1 MKRVKTGR
9 RASED
14 DRARARAL
22 VALYRL
28 AEQSPDGEHCVN
40 PNDEPELHA
49 VVRFNNPEYLL
60 FMLER
65 FAESGTFADVD
76 TSIEDRFMLQHEMKK
91 LRASGLSYYDAI
103 AQLEVRHGASRST
116 IERTLSGSPK
126 K

>member
-1 MKRVKTGR
+1 MKKVKTGR
-9 RASED
+9 RASTD
-14 DRARARAL
+14 DRDRAREL
-22 VALYRL
+22 VALYRM

-49 VVRFNNPEYLL
+49 VVRFSDPEYLL

-65 FAESGTFADVD
+65 FAEHGTFADVD

-91 LRASGLSYYDAI
+91 LRASGLSYYDAL

-116 IERTLSGSPK
+116 IERALYGSAK